1 MFTAE
6 LLVLFFSWVC
16 AVFFSPEFF
25 SDRSMTIAT
34 AHIFVSVVLY
44 VVLAHFHFRKLYFTL
59 LYHLLSVTY
68 SRCQCLCVCV
78 CLIII
83 SAYLHCISTCTHSV
97 HSFRLFMH
105 AHITN
110 KNVLIQLFDVYYR
123 FKRFWKFLL
132 LRFVLQLLHIRT
144 HIPWYGAILHTH
156 TLALVSGFV
165 GLVCCNSRSAHV
177 CFVYILC
184 FHLIDVFSTWILAS

>member
-1 MFTAE
+1 M
-6 LLVLFFSWVC
+6 LC
-16 AVFFSPEFF
+16 
-25 SDRSMTIAT
+25 
-34 AHIFVSVVLY
+34 AHIFNSENCISPY
-44 VVLAHFHFRKLYFTL
+44 CTTCSRL
-59 LYHLLSVTY
+59 LILGASA
-68 SRCQCLCVCV
+68 CVCV
-78 CLIII
+78 CVIII

-123 FKRFWKFLL
+123 FKRFWKFPL

-156 TLALVSGFV
+156 TRTRLWFRW
-165 GLVCCNSRSAHV
+165 SRLLQFSFGPCLFCIYSLFSLDW
-177 CFVYILC
+177 CF
-184 FHLIDVFSTWILAS
+184 